1 MRIFSLLLS
10 VGILT
15 MSSPASFGK
24 DVHKRTGGN
33 VKTYK
38 TTNKKIVRAK
48 PVEKRKY
55 KSKEVQDFMD
65 GKTNKLNGYDKF

>member
-1 MRIFSLLLS
+1 MRIFSLILS

-15 MSSPASFGK
+15 LSTSASFGK

-38 TTNKKIVRAK
+38 TTKKKIARSK

-55 KSKEVQDFMD
+55 KAKEVQDFMD
-65 GKTNKLNGYDKF
+65 GKTDKLNGYDQY

>member
-10 VGILT
+10 LGIIT
-15 MSSPASFGK
+15 CSASWCK
-24 DVHKRTGGN
+24 DAPRRSGGN

-38 TTNKKIVRAK
+38 LTKKKIVRAK

-65 GKTNKLNGYDKF
+65 GKTNKLNGSDKF

>member
-24 DVHKRTGGN
+24 DIHKRTGGN

-48 PVEKRKY
+48 PAEKRKY

-65 GKTNKLNGYDKF
+65 GKTDKLTGNEKF